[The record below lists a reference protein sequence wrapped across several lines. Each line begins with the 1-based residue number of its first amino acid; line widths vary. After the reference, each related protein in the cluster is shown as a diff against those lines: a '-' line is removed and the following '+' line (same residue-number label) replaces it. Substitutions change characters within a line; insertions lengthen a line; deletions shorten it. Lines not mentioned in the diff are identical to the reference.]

1 MQIINP
7 YPKNRRVSRAC
18 SEASITLKAC
28 EIKVVWSLFFLKKQW
43 NFFDYTLAYCVIIHN
58 ILFMKS
64 PFML

>member
-7 YPKNRRVSRAC
+7 YPKNKKASRAC

-28 EIKVVWSLFFLKKQW
+28 EIKVIWSLFFLKKQW
-43 NFFDYTLAYCVIIHN
+43 NFLDYTLAYCVIIHN